1 MAKTIEDYKK
11 DYAAARAR
19 GDAAGMQAAND
30 GANAIRRAQGQA
42 EEKATVDIAKFS
54 SGSGSSGST
63 SKTSSGST
71 GKRVPVSIPSS
82 STGGHNRLSP
92 VEQEEA
98 GGYATGSITG
108 AGKYV
113 TPTVTP
119 GYTQAQMDQAIQDA
133 LAAQRQ
139 QSQYDLSEQLR
150 RQKAA
155 ETEAALAALKGAY
168 ESSIAGYGRVADK
181 LGGQYA
187 NAKNQAAA
195 QAALARKAFAEQAQA
210 SGLNYGVTGQA
221 ELARSSMLQRE
232 LAGLD
237 SDQAGKL
244 ADLDVERT
252 KLQADYEAAIAQ
264 AKADGDASLANALY
278 KELVRVQ
285 ELQREDE
292 LRQEAYAR
300 EQEQLQ
306 REEIARADAATQAA
320 AEERAK
326 TMAAIGDFS
335 GYRALGYSDD
345 EVNRLEA
352 FYRQNM
358 AAPTT
363 TGSGSTATRAPKASS
378 GTGGGTE
385 YRWSD
390 VENWVNRFGE
400 EAAEDYIRAN
410 YAAIGPS
417 NVSTT
422 LAAWRNYRLEHPAAT
437 ATPTPTAPQGSKNEG
452 YGLIDLNIGSIQALG
467 LSGISYETVEQMV
480 EDGILEA
487 YTDVNGKVSV
497 RWAPGYSSSTFNPS
511 STFRPSNSGL
521 TDTLTGIMTRPF
533 AGLGS
538 GVR

>member
-42 EEKATVDIAKFS
+42 EEHATVDIAKFQGS
-54 SGSGSSGST
+54 SSSGST
-63 SKTSSGST
+63 SKASSGGT
-71 GKRVPVSIPSS
+71 GKKAGVTIPSS
-82 STGGHNRLSP
+82 STGGYNPLSP
-92 VEQEEA
+92 VGQEA
-98 GGYATGSITG
+98 TGGYATGSTTG

-133 LAAQRQ
+133 LAAQKQ

-168 ESSIAGYGRVADK
+168 ESSLAGYGRAVDT
-181 LGGQYA
+181 LGDQYSS
-187 NAKNQAAA
+187 AKNQAAA

-221 ELARSSMLQRE
+221 ELARSSMLQQT

-237 SDQAGKL
+237 SDQAGRI
-244 ADLDVERT
+244 ADLDVEKA

-264 AKADGDASLANALY
+264 AKADGDASLATALY
-278 KELVRVQ
+278 QELVRVQ

-306 REEIARADAATQAA
+306 REEIARADAAAQAA

-345 EVNRLEA
+345 DINRLEA

-358 AAPTT
+358 AAPMT
-363 TGSGSTATRAPKASS
+363 TGSGSTSTRAPKTSS

-390 VENWVNRFGE
+390 VEDWVGRFGE

-410 YAAIGPS
+410 YAAIGP
-417 NVSTT
+417 NNMSTT
-422 LAAWRNYRLEHPAAT
+422 LAAWRNYRLEHPATT
-437 ATPTPTAPQGSKNEG
+437 APTPTAPQSTAGGE
-452 YGLIDLNIGSIQALG
+452 YGLGDLNVGSIQALG
-467 LSGISYETVEQMV
+467 LSGISYDTVEQMV
-480 EDGILEA
+480 EDGILVA
-487 YTDVNGKVSV
+487 YIDVNGKVSV
-497 RWAPGYSSSTFNPS
+497 RWAPGYNGSTFNPS

-521 TDTLTGIMTRPF
+521 TDTLTGIMTRPLT
-533 AGLGS
+533 GLGS

>member
-1 MAKTIEDYKK
+1 MAVNYSKYTTKQLEAMKK
-11 DYAAARAR
+11 ANSSDWHTAGTQQER
-19 GDAAGMQAAND
+19 DALHDANVEINKILD
-30 GANAIRRAQGQA
+30 SRKGTSSTFDSGTG
-42 EEKATVDIAKFS
+42 KWSTSS
-54 SGSGSSGST
+54 SGGSSGS
-63 SKTSSGST
+63 KGGSGST
-71 GKRVPVSIPSS
+71 GSKGSS
-82 STGGHNRLSP
+82 SGGSTWSDILAMGKGPLS
-92 VEQEEA
+92 QEA
-98 GGYATGSITG
+98 AANYAATG
-108 AGKYV
+108 
-113 TPTVTP
+113 TPTTDKRIVSSGQTVQANP
-119 GYTQAQMDQAIQDA
+119 GYTQEQMDQAVQDA
-133 LAAQRQ
+133 LNAQRQ
-139 QSQYDLSEQLR
+139 QSQYDQSEQLR

-168 ESSIAGYGRVADK
+168 ESSIAGYGRAADA
-181 LGGQYA
+181 LGDQYA

-252 KLQADYEAAIAQ
+252 KLQADYEAAIAR

-278 KELVRVQ
+278 QELVRVQ

-345 EVNRLEA
+345 EINRLEA

-358 AAPTT
+358 AA
-363 TGSGSTATRAPKASS
+363 
-378 GTGGGTE
+378 
-385 YRWSD
+385 
-390 VENWVNRFGE
+390 
-400 EAAEDYIRAN
+400 
-410 YAAIGPS
+410 
-417 NVSTT
+417 
-422 LAAWRNYRLEHPAAT
+422 
-437 ATPTPTAPQGSKNEG
+437 
-452 YGLIDLNIGSIQALG
+452 
-467 LSGISYETVEQMV
+467 
-480 EDGILEA
+480 
-487 YTDVNGKVSV
+487 
-497 RWAPGYSSSTFNPS
+497 
-511 STFRPSNSGL
+511 
-521 TDTLTGIMTRPF
+521 
-533 AGLGS
+533 
-538 GVR
+538 